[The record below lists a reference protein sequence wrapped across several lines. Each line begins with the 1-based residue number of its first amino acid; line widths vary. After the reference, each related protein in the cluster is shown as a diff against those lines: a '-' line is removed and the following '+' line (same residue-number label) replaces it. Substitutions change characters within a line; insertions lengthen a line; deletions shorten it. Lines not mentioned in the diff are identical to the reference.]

1 MIEFSILKAF
11 SEDKAVYLKYHKYIN
26 LSYIKSNF
34 KDLFKVYNTILF
46 IYNKYPNTSVT
57 REELESVYLSNYPVL
72 KDSDRREL
80 SGLLDR
86 IFAAKVDTSLLRD
99 TLEAHRARSLAGQ
112 IAITALEVN
121 EGKATPKKLLEAVRQ
136 LEEQDAG
143 VDGPEFVS
151 DDLEA
156 LYTSVIT
163 VPGIRWPLPCLNEA
177 VGPLRKG
184 NFVVV
189 FARPETG
196 KTTFMA
202 QFATNAVAQVDRP
215 ILWFNNEQAGG
226 EVKLR
231 FYQAM
236 FGVTTKEL
244 MADRAKYHALYKE
257 KTKDLL
263 FLYDSDILYRETIE
277 TLCKEYNPSL
287 VIIDQLDKI
296 EGGPKED
303 RRDLVLGNTYVWAR
317 SLAKRYCPVV
327 GVSQASDSGENVKYL
342 TYSHLADSRTAK
354 PAEADLILGI
364 GLSRDDDFQLYRY
377 LNISKN
383 KLLGDENTKSEL
395 RHGKF
400 QVILEP
406 EIARY
411 REV

>member
-1 MIEFSILKAF
+1 MIELAILRLF
-11 SEDKAVYLKYHKYIN
+11 CQDKASYTKYNKSFPVAYIKTNFKALYKLYTVIN
-26 LSYIKSNF
+26 LLYSKTDVAAISA
-34 KDLFKVYNTILF
+34 V
-46 IYNKYPNTSVT
+46 
-57 REELESVYLSNYPVL
+57 ELEAKYLEFFPVL
-72 KDSDRREL
+72 KDLDRKEL
-80 SGLLDR
+80 IELIQR
-86 IFAAKVDTSLLRD
+86 IFASPIPESVPTMMESHRLR
-99 TLEAHRARSLAGQ
+99 AAAGE
-112 IAITALEVN
+112 IAILALAVN
-121 EGKATPKKLLEAVRQ
+121 EGKPPEALQKALAAFETV
-136 LEEQDAG
+136 DAG

-156 LYTSVIT
+156 LYTTVIA
-163 VPGIRWPLPCLNEA
+163 VGGIHWPLPCLNESI
-177 VGPLRKG
+177 GPLRKG

-202 QFATNAVAQVDRP
+202 QFATNAVSQVDRP

-263 FLYDSDILYRETIE
+263 FLYDSDILFRETIE

-327 GVSQASDSGENVKYL
+327 GISQASDSGEGVKYL

-354 PAEADLILGI
+354 PAEADVILGI

-377 LNISKN
+377 FNISKN
-383 KLLGDENTKSEL
+383 KLLGDELTKAEL

-400 QVILEP
+400 QVILMP

-411 REV
+411 QEV

>member
-1 MIEFSILKAF
+1 MIEFSILKLFA
-11 SEDKAVYLKYHKYIN
+11 EDKNLYLKYNKYVN
-26 LSYIKSNF
+26 LSYIKTNF
-34 KDLFKVYNTILF
+34 KELYKIYNTLVHV
-46 IYNKYPNTSVT
+46 YTKHTNTSIS

-72 KDSDRREL
+72 KDADRREL

-86 IFAAKVDTSLLRD
+86 IFSAKVDASLLRD
-99 TLEAHRARSLAGQ
+99 TLDTHRSRALAGQ
-112 IAITALEVN
+112 LAILALEAN
-121 EGKATPKKLLEAVRQ
+121 EGKKGALEALQKAIGAFQETSVG
-136 LEEQDAG
+136 EE
-143 VDGPEFVS
+143 VSFVS

-156 LYTSVIT
+156 LYTTVIQA
-163 VPGIRWPLPCLNEA
+163 PGIKWPLPCLNEA

-244 MADRAKYHALYKE
+244 MSDRAKFHSLYKE

-277 TLCKEYNPSL
+277 SLCREYDPSL

-383 KLLGDENTKSEL
+383 KLLGDENTKAEL